1 MDEPAPSASA
11 PIIEES
17 AEALYESAPCG
28 YLSLSVNG
36 SIQRVNRTL
45 CEWLGMSRE
54 ALLGRRFQD
63 LVTVG
68 ARIFF
73 DTHYAPLLL
82 IQDFVHEIAM
92 DMRDASGRVFP
103 VLINS
108 ALQRDAEGKPALI
121 RLSVFNANERRRYER
136 ELLHAKNLAEEASRM
151 LEQRVA
157 ERTRELAEALAL
169 AQAGAS
175 AKTAF
180 FAAVSHEMRT
190 PLHAILGLAQL
201 ALEREADP
209 GSRSYIERI
218 AVSGAQL
225 MRIVSDI
232 LDAAKMESG
241 KLELLDAPFDIAE
254 ALRAVA
260 ATVLPLAQRKG
271 LALTVDIDA
280 GLPPLV
286 EGDRGRIAQILGNY
300 LDNAIKF
307 TERGA
312 IRLRA
317 HAAASDAAGLLLR
330 LEVQDSGIGL
340 SAEQRARLF
349 QPFQQADASTTRE
362 YGGTGLG
369 LAICRQIAELMA
381 GRVGVDSEPGA
392 GSLFWAEVR
401 LRHVAGAADAH
412 AGIAAPQRDAAR
424 AEVRGARVL
433 VVEDNLMNQELAREF
448 LESAGAVVS
457 VAGNGRE
464 ALAALEAAPV
474 DCVLM
479 DLQMPVMDGCE
490 AAQRLR
496 ADPRWARLPVIAMT
510 ANAMAAD
517 RDRCFASGMNDF
529 LAKPVD
535 RLTLIGMVARWLGG
549 TDGGEAAAPAKEEKS
564 APALIDLGLLA
575 ESLGHDSRKLRR
587 FAALFVANAQS
598 TLDEIAQALAE
609 GDAQTVRE
617 LGHRLKSSSR
627 AVGAQAFAEL
637 CQALDQGCADPAAKL
652 EALREMLPRIA
663 AEIEGV

>member
-1 MDEPAPSASA
+1 
-11 PIIEES
+11 
-17 AEALYESAPCG
+17 
-28 YLSLSVNG
+28 
-36 SIQRVNRTL
+36 
-45 CEWLGMSRE
+45 MSRE

>member
-1 MDEPAPSASA
+1 MDDPAPSASA

-36 SIQRVNRTL
+36 GIQRVNRTL

-54 ALLGRRFQD
+54 TLLGRRFQD

-92 DMRDASGRVFP
+92 DMRDASGHVLP

-108 ALQRDAEGKPALI
+108 ALQRDAAGKPALI

-136 ELLHAKNLAEEASRM
+136 ELLHAKNQAEEASRL

-169 AQAGAS
+169 AQAGAQ

-201 ALEREADP
+201 ALEREAEP
-209 GSRSYIERI
+209 GVRSYIERI
-218 AVSGAQL
+218 AASGAQL

-241 KLELLDAPFDIAE
+241 KLELLEAPFDVAE

-260 ATVLPLAQRKG
+260 TTVMPLAQRKG

-280 GLPPLV
+280 GLPQLV

-330 LEVQDSGIGL
+330 IEVEDSGIGL

-381 GRVGVDSEPGA
+381 GRVGVDSEPGI

-401 LRHVAGAADAH
+401 LHHVAGAAHAH
-412 AGIAAPQRDAAR
+412 AGIVAQQPDAAR

-496 ADPRWARLPVIAMT
+496 ADPRWTRLPIIAMT
-510 ANAMAAD
+510 ANAMASD

-535 RLTLIGMVARWLGG
+535 RPTLIGMVARWLGG
-549 TDGGEAAAPAKEEKS
+549 TDRAVAAAPARKETS
-564 APALIDLGLLA
+564 APGLIDLGVLA

-587 FAALFVANAQS
+587 FAGLFVTNAQS

-609 GDAQTVRE
+609 GDTQAVRE

-652 EALREMLPRIA
+652 AALRAMLPRIA
-663 AEIEGV
+663 AEIDKV